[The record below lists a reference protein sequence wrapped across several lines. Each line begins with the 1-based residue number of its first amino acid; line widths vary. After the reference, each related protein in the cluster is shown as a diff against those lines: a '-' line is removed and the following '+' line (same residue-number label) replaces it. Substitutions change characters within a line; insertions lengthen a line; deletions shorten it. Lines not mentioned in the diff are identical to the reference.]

1 MIIGKKM
8 VISECLWLSLY
19 LCALWIPLLKLYV
32 IAGILQTRENG
43 RLCEAV
49 GSGTNRWKLGLQRPR
64 KRSDDMF
71 GYSGSVLCTASS
83 KGEEQR

>member
-1 MIIGKKM
+1 MSLIIP
-8 VISECLWLSLY
+8 ILTCLMDPSVKTV
-19 LCALWIPLLKLYV
+19 CV
-32 IAGILQTRENG
+32 IAGILQTRENR

-49 GSGTNRWKLGLQRPR
+49 GSGTNRWKLGLQRPW
-64 KRSDDMF
+64 KRSDDVF

>member
-1 MIIGKKM
+1 MSLIIP
-8 VISECLWLSLY
+8 ILTCLMDPSV
-19 LCALWIPLLKLYV
+19 KTVYV
-32 IAGILQTRENG
+32 IAGILQTRENR
-43 RLCEAV
+43 RLREAV